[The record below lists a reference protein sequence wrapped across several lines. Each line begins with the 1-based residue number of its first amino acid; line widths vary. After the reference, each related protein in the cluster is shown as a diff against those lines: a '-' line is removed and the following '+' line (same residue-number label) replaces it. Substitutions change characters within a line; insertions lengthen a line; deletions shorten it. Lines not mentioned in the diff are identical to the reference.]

1 MCGIAGIVKFNN
13 QQVLLEELKGMTNSM
28 IHRGPDDDGFFI
40 ENSFGIS
47 MRRLSIID
55 VKGGQQPLTNEK
67 GNIHLVLNGEIYNFL
82 ELRTQL
88 KNRGHVFK
96 TGSDA
101 EVLIHLYEE
110 KGQKAIHDLNGM
122 FAFALY
128 DSLKK
133 ILWIGRDRL
142 GIKPFYYVLN
152 KDYFVF
158 SSDIKSIRK
167 FHNSSIE
174 HNQVLKY
181 LSLAYSPENNTVWKD
196 IKKLKPAENATI
208 DSLGFVKID
217 TYWNIESFERWQGNL
232 NEAKDNLIELFNDS
246 VKLQL
251 RTDVPLGVFLSG
263 GLDSSAI
270 VASASKQLNNP
281 LKTLTVDFEGK
292 KNSKDA
298 FYAKKVSEIYKTE
311 HFNFSMS
318 SKDVISTLD
327 ELLKIIDEPLGD
339 SAMLPTYI
347 LSKYARGEGIKV
359 ILNGA
364 GGDEIFGG
372 YSRHWSPKIASPAW
386 ISENTNGFLRKSIS
400 NIWSLFQPARGLRA
414 SDPRLSW
421 GISISG
427 ADLSALKNISN
438 DLSNYNTLLKAM
450 FDEHCDLT
458 NNINQ
463 INSYAYKRMYM
474 DLKKYLPDNILSLCD
489 KATMASS
496 VEGRVPFLDHRLVEF
511 AFSLPSKYNL
521 IGNTQKGLFK
531 EINKNLLP
539 QGLLNRAKEGFNP
552 PDIGWF
558 GDLLN
563 HKLKEELL
571 ENTSS
576 VILDLF
582 DKRKLE
588 KLLSNKNNR
597 RNAAGTLYSLFLF
610 NKWFNN
616 Q

>member
-1 MCGIAGIVKFNN
+1 MCGIAGIVKFKG
-13 QQVLLEELKGMTNSM
+13 QQVYLDELKGMTNSM

-55 VKGGQQPLTNEK
+55 VEGGQQPLSNEK
-67 GNIHLVLNGEIYNFL
+67 DNIHLVLNGEIYNFL

-133 ILWIGRDRL
+133 TLWIGRDRL

-167 FHNSSIE
+167 FHNSTIK
-174 HNQVLKY
+174 HNEVLKY
-181 LSLAYSPENNTVWKD
+181 LSLAYSPENFTVWND
-196 IKKLKPAENATI
+196 IKKLKPAQNATI
-208 DSLGFVKID
+208 DNLGCLKIE
-217 TYWNIESFERWQGNL
+217 TYWNIDSFESWQGNL
-232 NEAKDNLIELFNDS
+232 NEAKEKLTELFNDS

-318 SKDVISTLD
+318 SKDAVTTLD
-327 ELLKIIDEPLGD
+327 ELLQIIDEPLGD
-339 SAMLPTYI
+339 SALLPTYI
-347 LSKYARGEGIKV
+347 LSKYAREEGIKV

-372 YSRHWSPKIASPAW
+372 YSRHWSPKLASPAW

-400 NIWSLFQPARGLRA
+400 KIWTSFQPSRGLRA

-421 GISISG
+421 GIGISG
-427 ADLSALKNISN
+427 TDLSALKSISN
-438 DLSNYNTLLKAM
+438 DISNYDTLLKAM
-450 FDEHCDLT
+450 FDEHSDLI
-458 NNINQ
+458 NNSNEIK
-463 INSYAYKRMYM
+463 SYAYNRMHM

-511 AFSLPSKYNL
+511 AFSLPSNYNL
-521 IGNTQKGLFK
+521 IGNTEKGLFK

-539 QGLLNRAKEGFNP
+539 EGLMNRAKEGFNP

-563 HKLKEELL
+563 NKLKEELL

-576 VILDLF
+576 IISDLF